1 MRNDARSIAQQ
12 TVKSGLLAAAL
23 FVGLSAGAGSALASP
38 ATEKYAQ
45 DMIDRGYVILNN
57 DSLSAPQRAQ
67 QFRDFLLG
75 TTDIRRIAVF
85 TLGQYANSA
94 SPADMEDFVKAFT
107 DYAAAVYETRLSKYK
122 GQTLKVTG
130 SNDRAADDSV
140 VNAIVVNPTAPNA
153 NPIRAAFRIRGGE
166 GGKSIVT
173 DMQVEGVWLA
183 INQRSDFIGFLQ
195 QNRGSVP
202 ALSANLRQ
210 QVTALRG
217 GAAN

>member
-1 MRNDARSIAQQ
+1 MRNGAKSLAQQ
-12 TVKSGLLAAAL
+12 TMKSGLLAAAVFL
-23 FVGLSAGAGSALASP
+23 GLAAGTGATFASP

-45 DMIDRGYVILNN
+45 ETIDRGYVILNN
-57 DSLSAPQRAQ
+57 DALSRPQRAE
-67 QFRDFLLG
+67 QFREFMLG
-75 TTDIRRIAVF
+75 TNDIRRIAIF
-85 TLGQYANSA
+85 TLGQYANST

-107 DYAAAVYETRLSKYK
+107 DYATAVYETRLGKYK

-140 VNAIVVNPTAPNA
+140 VNAIVVNPTAPSA
-153 NPIRAAFRIRGGE
+153 NPIRAAFRIRAGA
-166 GGKSIVT
+166 GGKSIIT

-202 ALSANLRQ
+202 ALATNLRQ
-210 QVTALRG
+210 QVITLRG
-217 GAAN
+217 GAN